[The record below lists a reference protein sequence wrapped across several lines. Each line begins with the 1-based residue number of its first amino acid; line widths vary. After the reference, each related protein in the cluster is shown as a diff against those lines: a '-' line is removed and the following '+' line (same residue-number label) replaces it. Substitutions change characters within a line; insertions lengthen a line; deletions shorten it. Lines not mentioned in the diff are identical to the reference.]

1 MRLRLRFLLPIFLIF
16 LTLDANS
23 IYDQGKALYKQ
34 KGCSGCHGT
43 RLEGMHLYPYL
54 ANRAKG
60 FLIYKLKRFRSR
72 QADNQQQEMMIP
84 FAMNLSDKEI
94 DALTSYINQYVD
106 EKSTQQY
113 DDSFYQE
120 GDGGS

>member
-1 MRLRLRFLLPIFLIF
+1 MRFLLLIFLIF
-16 LTLDANS
+16 LTANADT
-23 IYDQGKALYKQ
+23 IYEKGKKLYKQ
-34 KGCSGCHGT
+34 KGCGGCHGT

-60 FLIYKLKRFRSR
+60 FLTYKLKRFRSR
-72 QADNQQQEMMIP
+72 EADNQQQEMMIP
-84 FAMNLSDKEI
+84 FAMNLSDEEI
-94 DALTSYINQYVD
+94 DYLTTYMNEYVD
-106 EKSTQQY
+106 ESSNGRY